1 MYGVLKKT
9 THDHTIHAPHLGEV
23 VRDGCPR
30 VGRVEEDDG
39 HVAVA
44 ARPPVGALEGCL
56 RVGKIGRKG
65 ENEQVRQPTLHR
77 ASAYP
82 APRPSLPYT
91 CAYLPYSIHCLN
103 LHQIRSCSKFEKIN
117 IR

>member
-65 ENEQVRQPTLHR
+65 ENEQVRQPTLHLI
-77 ASAYP
+77 
-82 APRPSLPYT
+82 SLPYT
-91 CAYLPYSIHCLN
+91 ALQPTLHHDPAYPIPAPTYPIAY
-103 LHQIRSCSKFEKIN
+103 IA
-117 IR
+117 